1 MLVRVSENQKS
12 ENGLK
17 SFFLEKKDYL
27 PFSYVQLVKVSVHSG
42 RCFCTFTCE
51 FVLLPICACAVGY
64 VVCTLAFYV
73 HLACLFVRLVRYV
86 VHLVKVLVHLV
97 KHYVQLPWLP
107 VHLDVKQ

>member
-1 MLVRVSENQKS
+1 MLVCVSENQKY

-17 SFFLEKKDYL
+17 SFFLEKKDYM

-51 FVLLPICACAVGY
+51 FVLLPICGCAVGY

-73 HLACLFVRLVRYV
+73 HLACLFVRLVRCV